1 MTIGPLE
8 ETKALSFLSSTLS
21 IPYHTNPT
29 HPITPTM
36 GAQSFDAAYH
46 SAASLLGLEVTGPF
60 PYKAFVLGFMLLVF
74 YWEEY
79 LR

>member
-1 MTIGPLE
+1 
-8 ETKALSFLSSTLS
+8 
-21 IPYHTNPT
+21 
-29 HPITPTM
+29 M

-46 SAASLLGLEVTGPF
+46 SAASLLGLEVSGPF